1 MFFKKNS
8 TSRLKNKNSRPVL
21 KRSSRPTKN
30 KTNIF
35 KRLILWGLALVVFIP
50 SLSYTISLDV
60 EVRHQFE
67 GKRWALPARVFARPL
82 ELYPSLQ
89 LSAKNFQYEL
99 ENLEFHEL
107 EEKPQQSGEFYRKGN
122 DFYLVTR
129 SFKFWD
135 SEEPARKIRVRFDG
149 SKIESIAD
157 LETREYVNLVRL
169 DPVLIGKVYPT
180 HKEDRILAKLNEV
193 PPYLI
198 KALLAMEDRYFYDHN
213 GISVRG
219 LGRAMLVNLKNM
231 SWSQGGSTLTQQLI
245 KNHFLTA
252 EKTIHR
258 KLKEALMALLLEL
271 HYTKDEILEAY
282 LNEVYLGQE
291 GDYGIHGMGLAAQF
305 YFSRSLQQL
314 TLPQSALLIGLV
326 RGASKYNPRKYPDR
340 AMERRNLVLLQ
351 MFQQNMI
358 KKEEYDQARSAPLD
372 VSEEAPTSSS
382 PYPAFLELVR
392 RQLKRDYKESDL
404 QSEGLQIFTTLDP
417 IRQHQAEKALIS
429 QVRKLERDHQYLRG
443 RLDSALVVTA
453 PSNGE
458 ILALVGGKD
467 TEYEGF
473 NRALDALRP
482 IGSLIK
488 PAIYLTALENS
499 RKYSL
504 VSPLSDR
511 SLEWKIKETK
521 QVWSP
526 KNYDGR
532 EHGTV
537 PLMKALVNSYNLAA
551 VQLGRQ
557 LGLEKV
563 KETLYRLGV
572 ERDIGSYPSM
582 LLGSIALTP
591 MDVTQMYQTIA
602 SGGSR
607 ALLRAIREV
616 TAHDGKPLSRYPLN
630 PEQAFD
636 AASVFVLTHA
646 MQNVVR
652 YGTGRAVSN
661 EMLPDDWHLAGKT
674 GTTNEYRDSWFAGF
688 GGDMLAVVWMGRDDN
703 KSTGLTGGGGAMRVW
718 GDFMKRAHP
727 QSLST
732 RLPDRTEWRHIG
744 ARAAGLPAKAGRVR
758 IPIIIKHDRDSQA
771 VQAALAAAE
780 AAEEEKSSQN
790 NEDNNDNTDKPE

>member
-1 MFFKKNS
+1 MFFKKS
-8 TSRLKNKNSRPVL
+8 TPLRTK
-21 KRSSRPTKN
+21 TKN
-30 KTNIF
+30 TRAPAPKQPSPPKKSNTF
-35 KRLILWGLALVVFIP
+35 MRILRWGLAFVILIP
-50 SLSYTISLDV
+50 SLSYTISLDT
-60 EVRHQFE
+60 EVRNQFE

-82 ELYPSLQ
+82 ELYPSLR
-89 LSAKNFQYEL
+89 LSPKDFQYEL
-99 ENLEFHEL
+99 ESLEFHEQ
-107 EEKPQQSGEFYRKGN
+107 EEKPQQAGEFYRKGN

-149 SKIESIAD
+149 NKVETIAD
-157 LETREYVNLVRL
+157 LDTREYLNLVRL
-169 DPVLIGKVYPT
+169 DPVLIGKIYPT
-180 HKEDRILAKLNEV
+180 HKEDRILAKLDEV

-198 KALLAMEDRYFYDHN
+198 KALLSMEDRYFYDHN
-213 GISVRG
+213 GISLRG
-219 LGRAMLVNLKNM
+219 LGRAMLVNLKSM

-245 KNHFLTA
+245 KNHFLTS

-271 HYTKDEILEAY
+271 HYTKKEILEAY

-305 YFSRSLQQL
+305 YFNRPLQQL
-314 TLPQSALLIGLV
+314 TLPQAALLIGLV

-340 AMERRNLVLLQ
+340 AIERRNLVLSQ
-351 MFQQNMI
+351 MFSQGVI
-358 KKEEYDQARSAPLD
+358 TKEQHDQGRSAPLD
-372 VSEEAPTSSS
+372 VSEEAPKSSS

-392 RQLKRDYKESDL
+392 RQLKRDYKENDL

-417 IRQHQAEKALIS
+417 IRQHQAEKALTV
-429 QVRKLERDHQYLRG
+429 QVKKLERENGHLKK
-443 RLDSALVVTA
+443 RLDSAVIATS
-453 PSNGE
+453 PSSGE
-458 ILALVGGKD
+458 ILALVGGKN
-467 TEYEGF
+467 TEFEGF

-499 RKYSL
+499 KKYSL
-504 VSPLSDR
+504 ISPLNDR

-521 QVWSP
+521 QIWSP
-526 KNYDGR
+526 RNYDGK

-537 PLMKALVNSYNLAA
+537 SLMKALMNSYNLAA

-563 KETLYRLGV
+563 KDTLYRLGI
-572 ERDIGSYPSM
+572 ERELSAYPSM
-582 LLGSIALTP
+582 LLGSLALTP
-591 MDVTQMYQTIA
+591 MEVTQMYQTIA

-607 ALLRAIREV
+607 VPLRGIREV

-630 PEQAFD
+630 SEQAFD
-636 AASVFVLTHA
+636 AASVFVLSHG

-652 YGTGRAVSN
+652 YGTGRAVAD
-661 EMLPDDWHLAGKT
+661 EMLPDEWRLAGKT

-688 GGDMLAVVWMGRDDN
+688 GGDLLAVVWMGRDDN

-718 GDFMKRAHP
+718 GEFMKNARP
-727 QSLST
+727 QSLSDQ
-732 RLPDRTEWRHIG
+732 LPERTEWRYVG
-744 ARAAGLPAKAGRVR
+744 SRAAGLPAKAGRAK
-758 IPIIIKHDRDSQA
+758 IPIIINHERDSET
-771 VQAALAAAE
+771 VKAALAAAE
-780 AAEEEKSSQN
+780 AAEDEKNSQN
-790 NEDNNDNTDKPE
+790 NAEDDESEKPE

>member
-1 MFFKKNS
+1 MFFKKAPP
-8 TSRLKNKNSRPVL
+8 SRIKNKNTRPVL
-21 KRSSRPTKN
+21 KRSMTPKKKKASV
-30 KTNIF
+30 F
-35 KRLILWGLALVVFIP
+35 MRLLRWTLALIIFIP
-50 SLSYTISLDV
+50 TLSYTISLDV

-82 ELYPSLQ
+82 ELYPSLR

-129 SFKFWD
+129 PFKFWD

-149 SKIESIAD
+149 NKVENIAD
-157 LETREYVNLVRL
+157 LETREYLNLVRL
-169 DPVLIGKVYPT
+169 DPVLIGKIYPT
-180 HKEDRILAKLNEV
+180 HKEDRILAKLDEV

-252 EKTIHR
+252 EKTLHR
-258 KLKEALMALLLEL
+258 KVKEALMALLLEL
-271 HYTKDEILEAY
+271 HYSKSEILEAY

-291 GDYGIHGMGLAAQF
+291 GDYAIHGMGLAAQF

-340 AMERRNLVLLQ
+340 AIERRNLVLLQ

-358 KKEEYDQARSAPLD
+358 TKEQYDQGRSAPLE
-372 VSEEAPTSSS
+372 VSDEAPKSSS

-392 RQLKRDYKESDL
+392 RQLKRDYKQQDL

-443 RLDSALVVTA
+443 RLDSAITVTA
-453 PSNGE
+453 PSSGE

-467 TEYEGF
+467 TDYEGF

-504 VSPLSDR
+504 ISPLNDR
-511 SLEWKIKETK
+511 GLEWKIKETK
-521 QVWSP
+521 QIWSP
-526 KNYDGR
+526 KNYDGK

-537 PLMKALVNSYNLAA
+537 PLMKALINSYNLAA

-572 ERDIGSYPSM
+572 EREIGSYPSM

-591 MDVTQMYQTIA
+591 MEVTQMYQTIA

-607 ALLRAIREV
+607 TLLRAIREV
-616 TAHDGKPLSRYPLN
+616 TAHDGKPLSRYPLTSD
-630 PEQAFD
+630 QVFD
-636 AASVFVLTHA
+636 AASVFVLSYG

-652 YGTGRAVSN
+652 YGTGRAVADD
-661 EMLPDDWHLAGKT
+661 MLPDEWRLAGKT

-718 GDFMKRAHP
+718 GEFMKNARP

-732 RLPDRTEWRHIG
+732 QLPERTEWRSVG
-744 ARAAGLPAKAGRVR
+744 ARAAGLPAKAGRVK
-758 IPIIIKHDRDSQA
+758 IPIIISHERDSQT

-780 AAEEEKSSQN
+780 AAEEEKASQN
-790 NEDNNDNTDKPE
+790 PSDDDNTDKPE